1 MSMSLDTAIISPGS
15 SPESSRSSS
24 PSPTPTPNESTEVPE
39 LIETSNPGKPPHI
52 VSNMAIRRISI
63 AAVWTIFMVMTN
75 ATVMLGIAKFITS
88 AAYSVGLFGAFVI
101 ITIPVV
107 YAIDPET
114 VSRFKF
120 ASLAPS
126 LAVGLYGLDYLVNR
140 AVHYIK
146 QKQF

>member
-1 MSMSLDTAIISPGS
+1 MSLDTAIISPES

-24 PSPTPTPNESTEVPE
+24 PSPTPNESTEVPE
-39 LIETSNPGKPPHI
+39 LIESGNPGKPPHI

-63 AAVWTIFMVMTN
+63 AAVWTIFMVITN
-75 ATVMLGIAKFITS
+75 TTVMLGIAKFITS

-126 LAVGLYGLDYLVNR
+126 IAVGLYGLDYLANR

>member
-1 MSMSLDTAIISPGS
+1 MSLDTAII

-39 LIETSNPGKPPHI
+39 LIETSKPPHI

-63 AAVWTIFMVMTN
+63 AAVWTIFMVITN

-126 LAVGLYGLDYLVNR
+126 LAVGLYGLDYLANR

>member
-1 MSMSLDTAIISPGS
+1 MSLDTAIISPES
-15 SPESSRSSS
+15 SPESSRSS
-24 PSPTPTPNESTEVPE
+24 SPTPTPNESTEVPE
-39 LIETSNPGKPPHI
+39 LIESGKPPHIVSNI

-126 LAVGLYGLDYLVNR
+126 LAVGLYGLDYLANR

>member
-1 MSMSLDTAIISPGS
+1 MSLDTAIISPGS

-126 LAVGLYGLDYLVNR
+126 IAVGLYGLDYLANR